1 MKRLG
6 FELSATLHLY
16 LILLT
21 AQTWFVSAFS
31 NQTLDFK
38 GECKNN
44 REQVFTSLLCL
55 QQFYNDV

>member
-1 MKRLG
+1 M
-6 FELSATLHLY
+6 
-16 LILLT
+16 
-21 AQTWFVSAFS
+21 WFVSAFS

-55 QQFYNDV
+55 QQFYNDVWSRGDVKFAAHKHY